1 MYETS
6 PIDIFLLGQ
15 NLSLI
20 ELQAG
25 ITSLAAR
32 VLISLVH
39 LLAPSSVYLSTDP
52 DRFVVVPAFI
62 DLTSRQA
69 NSSLET
75 VSLVKFQMGF
85 QNTLAFHNM
94 ANR

>member
-1 MYETS
+1 MYEAS

-25 ITSLAAR
+25 MTSLAAR

-39 LLAPSSVYLSTDP
+39 LLAPSSEY
-52 DRFVVVPAFI
+52 
-62 DLTSRQA
+62 
-69 NSSLET
+69 
-75 VSLVKFQMGF
+75 
-85 QNTLAFHNM
+85 
-94 ANR
+94 

>member
-32 VLISLVH
+32 ICISLVH
-39 LLAPSSVYLSTDP
+39 LLAPSSEYLSTDP
-52 DRFVVVPAFI
+52 DKFVVVPALI
-62 DLTSRQA
+62 DLTNKQA
-69 NSSLET
+69 NSSLAT
-75 VSLVKFQMGF
+75 VSLGKISNGLPKQ
-85 QNTLAFHNM
+85 TCIP
-94 ANR
+94 

>member
-1 MYETS
+1 MYEAS

-25 ITSLAAR
+25 MTSLAAR

-39 LLAPSSVYLSTDP
+39 LLAPSSEYLSTDP
-52 DRFVVVPAFI
+52 DQFVVVPAFI
-62 DLTSRQA
+62 DLTKRQA

-75 VSLVKFQMGF
+75 VSFGKISNGLPKH
-85 QNTLAFHNM
+85 TCIP
-94 ANR
+94 

>member
-1 MYETS
+1 MYEAS

-25 ITSLAAR
+25 MTSLAAR

-52 DRFVVVPAFI
+52 DQLDVVPAFI
-62 DLTSRQA
+62 DLTNKQA
-69 NSSLET
+69 NSSLAT
-75 VSLVKFQMGF
+75 VSLGKISNGLPKH
-85 QNTLAFHNM
+85 TCIP
-94 ANR
+94 